1 MQTNMAPA
9 KTRDLH
15 CPKCGA
21 SLVALVELAA
31 GSNALTEWAEL
42 IKEAQLQEIQ
52 AEQKRRKH
60 ES

>member
-1 MQTNMAPA
+1 MAPA

>member
-1 MQTNMAPA
+1 M
-9 KTRDLH
+9 
-15 CPKCGA
+15 
-21 SLVALVELAA
+21 VALVELAA